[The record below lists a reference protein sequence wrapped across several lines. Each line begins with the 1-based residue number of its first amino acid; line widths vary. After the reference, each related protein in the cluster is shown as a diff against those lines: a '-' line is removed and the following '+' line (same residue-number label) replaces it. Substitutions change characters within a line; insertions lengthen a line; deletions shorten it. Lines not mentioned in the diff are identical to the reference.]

1 MADAE
6 TTVKTRPRSLAEMRA
21 RMQGMVTPAGI
32 ARGLAFTPRPSD
44 VVISPFG
51 KCGTTWLQQIV
62 HSLRTRGDLDF
73 DDISRV
79 VPWLETSTDLDL
91 DLDAPQRAEP
101 RAYKSHLP
109 WATVP
114 KGARYIVSLRDP
126 RDALVSMYRFLEGWF
141 FEPGSITIEEFARN
155 RFMKREDGQDYWTHL
170 LSWWEQRG
178 NPAVLL
184 LTYERMKAD
193 LRPVVR
199 RIASFIGVALDPAL
213 EELALEQ
220 ASLQSMT
227 ARKDKYDDRLMRE
240 RSEQV
245 AGLPEGSDS
254 AKVRSGVVGSFA
266 RELPATVIAEL
277 DEIWRSV
284 VTPRF
289 GAGSYAELVAQ
300 LPVVAGLPASQA
312 GHSVTGA

>member
-1 MADAE
+1 
-6 TTVKTRPRSLAEMRA
+6 
-21 RMQGMVTPAGI
+21 MVSASH
-32 ARGLAFTPRPSD
+32 PRPTD
-44 VVISPFG
+44 VIISPFG

-79 VPWLETSTDLDL
+79 VPWLETSTDLGL

-101 RAYKSHLP
+101 RAFKSHLP
-109 WATVP
+109 WMRGP

-126 RDALVSMYRFLEGWF
+126 RDALVSMYRFMEGWF
-141 FEPGSITIEEFARN
+141 FEPGTIGIEEFARS
-155 RFMKREDGQDYWTHL
+155 RFMKRDDGMDYWTHL
-170 LSWWEQRG
+170 LSWWEQRD

-184 LTYERMKAD
+184 LTYERMKTD
-193 LRPVVR
+193 LAPEVR
-199 RIASFIGVALDPAL
+199 RIAAFIGLALDPAL
-213 EELALEQ
+213 EEIVLEQ

-227 ARKDKYDDRLMRE
+227 AHKDKYDDRLMRE
-240 RSEQV
+240 RSEEV

-266 RELPATVIAEL
+266 RELPAPVIAEL
-277 DEIWRSV
+277 DEIWHDV

-289 GAGSYAELVAQ
+289 GARTYAELVAQ
-300 LPVVAGLPASQA
+300 LPA
-312 GHSVTGA
+312 